1 MGRQLFDGSAQ
12 IAVWKTDDGSEM
24 SFHQDRPAA
33 RDTIQ
38 RLRGLAKIE
47 GVHIAMAHVRNDH
60 LMSLLPTI

>member
-1 MGRQLFDGSAQ
+1 LFDGSAQ
-12 IAVWKTDDGSEM
+12 IAVWKTDDGKEM

-38 RLRGLAKIE
+38 RLRGLAKME